1 MVDEDIYPNLVNC
14 LRTGEY
20 TNEDFHTKISQEYC
34 ISREIAKM
42 AAVRCCFNCK
52 KTDILYDLLS
62 VDNLNS
68 SEIERMKES
77 GLFIIDN
84 KSIKIANGHNIT
96 EIHEFFSDNK
106 DDGFFNYCNNFLTSW
121 DVCSI
126 VYKNNYP
133 PSLLA
138 EYSSIIGMNALRKEY
153 YYKVWAERLSP
164 KVLASIENNI
174 SFQRNKTSL
183 RKIANALS
191 KNAIKNEVR
200 DFLIKNN
207 YNIELASKKFN
218 WDINNKMY
226 WGRLIEEGIIRDGN
240 GFSNIDMVIGYPI
253 VNGIPVILKPYNQ
266 KSYFTCIDIVSLI
279 GTQPS
284 KDFASLVKRVFR
296 TQKRAI
302 VQYENN
308 RLNKVVIDIMNE
320 ELVECYDKML
330 YLYISG
336 SNSIVDYKTNWKEQ
350 YKDKIKYNAGSLESM
365 WIFKDIIST
374 MTFSKN
380 IGICLYDVKGWTDI
394 LISNDTSISILKIF

>member
-84 KSIKIANGHNIT
+84 KTIKIANGHNIT

-183 RKIANALS
+183 RKIAE
-191 KNAIKNEVR
+191 II
-200 DFLIKNN
+200 DF
-207 YNIELASKKFN
+207 KK
-218 WDINNKMY
+218 
-226 WGRLIEEGIIRDGN
+226 E
-240 GFSNIDMVIGYPI
+240 P
-253 VNGIPVILKPYNQ
+253 LKR
-266 KSYFTCIDIVSLI
+266 
-279 GTQPS
+279 
-284 KDFASLVKRVFR
+284 KD
-296 TQKRAI
+296 
-302 VQYENN
+302 
-308 RLNKVVIDIMNE
+308 LNKIFM
-320 ELVECYDKML
+320 
-330 YLYISG
+330 
-336 SNSIVDYKTNWKEQ
+336 
-350 YKDKIKYNAGSLESM
+350 KIYG
-365 WIFKDIIST
+365 
-374 MTFSKN
+374 
-380 IGICLYDVKGWTDI
+380 G
-394 LISNDTSISILKIF
+394 ND